1 MKIEEFI
8 NFLERKKLKDILYK
22 KLKWQ
27 SNYVP
32 SNYVEVGKLFDEF
45 GKQKIA
51 FCLRGNVSYYAS
63 RRRTITW
70 QGGALVFSFWL
81 GSLVLCTQSNG
92 QKKLLAL
99 SGWAVLS
106 AISWY
111 AGYSWWPGLFDLYFA
126 SRIKEYVSMYN
137 EEVVL
142 SHPRN
147 EKYSGYVESIR
158 GLVSASEFEMHVA
171 YLHGVNSE
179 AFKEYKEHLLMTAL
193 ANHKEVREEF
203 LEYIEALRSEK
214 ITNDEFEV
222 HVSRLRECA
231 SIKIDKE
238 KQHRY
243 SILFDETKKFFWKVV
258 PSYYEDRVIS
268 ENKSVKELYRILRGI
283 DYEKA
288 TLGEVLKTLGLLELV
303 SDCNIELVYT
313 LKRMLFQYHP
323 DRNKHERAKE
333 IFTLINENIYN
344 PIFIILEDFEKYAD
358 CSYTSCQLDEFLTWR
373 IGKIKEIREE
383 EEKNSHHSLEYRG
396 RKALAVYKHL
406 LSKVGP
412 EGADFGYSIWD
423 ERFFKCG
430 RSPGTFTMRGY
441 REGKA
446 GILNQKDEILVE
458 YRELAREYIVLAQ
471 KKLLYKEK
479 EIQLESVKEAHR
491 RIEEMRDLS
500 NEIKNDEKGIKERE
514 KYLEEEK
521 ERMKSLVEYFVPLY
535 DPMIERY
542 EKEISYL
549 KDICAGKVDFAEGW
563 KVRYEWDQEEVDRCR
578 RKIKERKLNTFV
590 DERRLRLYSKK
601 LVELKE
607 EKKEMET
614 LLAYLFKETAKP
626 AGYKELAKHYYSKAK
641 DKLESKVI
649 ELRTKLCLFLDYNTG
664 NQKGLA
670 GEYIN
675 VCYEYENFKS
685 KCKSTVQQGD
695 IEGVNV
701 KYGDLKNRFKTE
713 EEKYEESQ
721 KNKKK
726 VDKKEL
732 LVVIKERKEA
742 EVEVKEEKK
751 AKEEAEVEV
760 KEEKKA
766 KEEVEAKL
774 EEERKAKEEE
784 RKAKEEERKAKEK
797 AQTRNE
803 AYGSLLLQ
811 IR

>member
-1 MKIEEFI
+1 M
-8 NFLERKKLKDILYK
+8 
-22 KLKWQ
+22 
-27 SNYVP
+27 
-32 SNYVEVGKLFDEF
+32 
-45 GKQKIA
+45 
-51 FCLRGNVSYYAS
+51 
-63 RRRTITW
+63 
-70 QGGALVFSFWL
+70 
-81 GSLVLCTQSNG
+81 
-92 QKKLLAL
+92 
-99 SGWAVLS
+99 
-106 AISWY
+106 
-111 AGYSWWPGLFDLYFA
+111 
-126 SRIKEYVSMYN
+126 
-137 EEVVL
+137 
-142 SHPRN
+142 
-147 EKYSGYVESIR
+147 
-158 GLVSASEFEMHVA
+158 
-171 YLHGVNSE
+171 
-179 AFKEYKEHLLMTAL
+179 
-193 ANHKEVREEF
+193 
-203 LEYIEALRSEK
+203 
-214 ITNDEFEV
+214 
-222 HVSRLRECA
+222 
-231 SIKIDKE
+231 
-238 KQHRY
+238 
-243 SILFDETKKFFWKVV
+243 
-258 PSYYEDRVIS
+258 
-268 ENKSVKELYRILRGI
+268 
-283 DYEKA
+283 
-288 TLGEVLKTLGLLELV
+288 
-303 SDCNIELVYT
+303 
-313 LKRMLFQYHP
+313 
-323 DRNKHERAKE
+323 
-333 IFTLINENIYN
+333 INENIYN
-344 PIFIILEDFEKYAD
+344 PIFIILEDFEKYTD
-358 CSYTSCQLDEFLTWR
+358 CSYISCQLDEFLTWR

-383 EEKNSHHSLEYRG
+383 RERNLHHSLEYRG

-430 RSPGTFTMRGY
+430 RSPGTFTMRDY

-458 YRELAREYIVLAQ
+458 YRELAREYIVLAR

-479 EIQLESVKEAHR
+479 EIQLESLKEEHR

-521 ERMKSLVEYFVPLY
+521 ERMKSLLEYFVPLY

-614 LLAYLFKETAKP
+614 LLVYLFKETAKP
-626 AGYKELAKHYYSKAK
+626 AGYKELAKHYCSKAK

-649 ELRTKLCLFLDYNTG
+649 ELGTKLCLFLDYNTG

-675 VCYEYENFKS
+675 VCYEYEDFKS

-751 AKEEAEVEV
+751 AKEEAQAGV
-760 KEEKKA
+760 
-766 KEEVEAKL
+766 
-774 EEERKAKEEE
+774 EEERRAKEEE
-784 RKAKEEERKAKEK
+784 RRAKEK
-797 AQTRNE
+797 AQARNE
-803 AYGSLLLQ
+803 AYESLLLQ
-811 IR
+811 IRSGELPLSTLQEMDIESLVAGPSWRK